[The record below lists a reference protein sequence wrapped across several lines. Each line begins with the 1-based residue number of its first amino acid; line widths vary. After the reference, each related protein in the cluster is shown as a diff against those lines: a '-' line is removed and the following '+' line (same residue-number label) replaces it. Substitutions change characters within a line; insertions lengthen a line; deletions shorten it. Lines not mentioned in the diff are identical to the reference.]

1 MFLAVSRFRRC
12 RPITARHRALAREFA
27 FARLEP
33 AGSEEAKD
41 RDHLGMFRR
50 VQMR

>member
-27 FARLEP
+27 FDAWNRLEVKKRKI
-33 AGSEEAKD
+33 AT
-41 RDHLGMFRR
+41 HLGMFRR
-50 VQMR
+50 VQN